1 MPDFWFVFFVGP
13 FCVHMHAA
21 IFPVSKTS
29 DQPQVQVNSA
39 TYFLLHLAAPSI
51 FWARKAKL
59 VHTLPAEIQNVLYQ
73 LALGAPLASEFPNQ
87 VDAGHSGPPAQD
99 HPKATKKDTG
109 HPAASEDA
117 TSQGP
122 LEL

>member
-1 MPDFWFVFFVGP
+1 M
-13 FCVHMHAA
+13 
-21 IFPVSKTS
+21 
-29 DQPQVQVNSA
+29 
-39 TYFLLHLAAPSI
+39 
-51 FWARKAKL
+51 
-59 VHTLPAEIQNVLYQ
+59 HTLPAEIQNVLYQ

-122 LEL
+122 LELESNGKNMSKRLLLGRHEN